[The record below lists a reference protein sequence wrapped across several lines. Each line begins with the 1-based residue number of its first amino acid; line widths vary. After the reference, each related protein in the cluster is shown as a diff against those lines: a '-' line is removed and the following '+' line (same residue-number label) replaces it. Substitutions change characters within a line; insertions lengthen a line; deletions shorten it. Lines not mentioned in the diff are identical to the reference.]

1 MAIPVPSEHEIQC
14 AFIDWVRLSH
24 KRYSGLEFGFA
35 VPNGSARHP
44 AVAAKLK
51 AEGVRKGV
59 IDWLCPARRN
69 GFNGLGLEF
78 KAGKNKLT
86 QEQRE
91 FIDFLRAEG
100 WHVEVCYSTEE
111 AIEQVKRYFRA
122 GKRPA
127 GGGV

>member
-1 MAIPVPSEHEIQC
+1 MKAAAPKLSEHAIQV
-14 AFIDWVRLSH
+14 AFIEWVRMSH
-24 KRYSGLEFGFA
+24 KRYPGLEFGFA

-59 IDWLCPARRN
+59 IDYLCPKRMN
-69 GFNGLGLEF
+69 GFNGLGIEF

-86 QEQRE
+86 SEQRE
-91 FIDFLRAEG
+91 FVDFLRTEG

-111 AIEQVKRYFRA
+111 AIEQVKRYFSQR
-122 GKRPA
+122 KET
-127 GGGV
+127 